1 MFFCPPQAENF
12 DNLRHTS
19 DDFPLENRVSE
30 GQINCKCQKIACGA
44 LATTRCIVKIWLL
57 DLWHVTR
64 CARVKISHCHRDKK
78 FL

>member
-12 DNLRHTS
+12 VNLRHTS

-44 LATTRCIVKIWLL
+44 LATTRCIVKMIIIYAMHSDFTMRRL
-57 DLWHVTR
+57 
-64 CARVKISHCHRDKK
+64 
-78 FL
+78 